1 MAGPGAEVLRRLGAT
16 VLVLPGSE
24 IMPAL
29 RSGAIDATEW
39 IGPWLDMSFG
49 LHKAAAYYYYP
60 GFHEPGTALAI
71 GVNKGVWESLT
82 PSDRRL
88 FEAVASC
95 EFARSLGEF
104 NANNALSL
112 RKLRDDGGV
121 QIRKFDD
128 TLLRRFLEISRDV
141 VAEIGSHD
149 EISRTIYKSYEAF
162 RASIMDWSDVAERA
176 FVNARRLT

>member
-1 MAGPGAEVLRRLGAT
+1 
-16 VLVLPGSE
+16 
-24 IMPAL
+24 
-29 RSGAIDATEW
+29 
-39 IGPWLDMSFG
+39 
-49 LHKAAAYYYYP
+49 
-60 GFHEPGTALAI
+60 
-71 GVNKGVWESLT
+71 
-82 PSDRRL
+82 
-88 FEAVASC
+88 
-95 EFARSLGEF
+95 
-104 NANNALSL
+104 
-112 RKLRDDGGV
+112 V